1 MLLTNRGG
9 IRFRKGGDLDQSIKL
24 VQVLAALWNFILAQE
39 NPDDDDEDYQDGAPI
54 LGQDIV
60 VDDEIPPQPAHVM
73 PTNAHICNIYYR
85 TSYEIKSPPRNTLG
99 FEIL

>member
-60 VDDEIPPQPAHVM
+60 TDDQIPQQPAGLVA
-73 PTNAHICNIYYR
+73 TNTQICNNYYR
-85 TSYEIKSPPRNTLG
+85 N
-99 FEIL
+99 

>member
-1 MLLTNRGG
+1 MLRGG

-39 NPDDDDEDYQDGAPI
+39 NPEDYDCDDYYQYPPI

-60 VDDEIPPQPAHVM
+60 ADDQIPAQPAHLL
-73 PTNAHICNIYYR
+73 PTNAQICNNYYR
-85 TSYEIKSPPRNTLG
+85 N
-99 FEIL
+99 